1 VVRAYLKLGPM
12 QSLLQNYEASG
23 VQGHQRHFKY
33 NWFSIFP
40 SWLEYSKSKNCAY
53 CFYYFLRSMNRNKRG
68 GSDAFTV
75 HGFNNWKKVNNGK
88 HCAFLNHVG
97 SDPCSVHNNAITEC

>member
-12 QSLLQNYEASG
+12 QPLLQNYEASG
-23 VQGHQRHFKY
+23 IQGHQRHFKY

-40 SWLEYSKSKNCAY
+40 SWLEYSESKNRAY
-53 CFYYFLRSMNRNKRG
+53 CFYCFLRNMNRNKRG

-75 HGFNNWKKVNNGK
+75 HGFNNWKKVNDGK
-88 HCAFLNHVG
+88 KCAF
-97 SDPCSVHNNAITEC
+97 